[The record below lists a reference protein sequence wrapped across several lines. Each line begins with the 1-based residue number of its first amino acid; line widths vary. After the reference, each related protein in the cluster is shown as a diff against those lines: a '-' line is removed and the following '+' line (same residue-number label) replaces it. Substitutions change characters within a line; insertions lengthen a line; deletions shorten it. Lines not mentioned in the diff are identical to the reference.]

1 MTRDVQLLSHV
12 ARDQKRL
19 FEDEPNLFPAHMQP
33 LIAAAKNKTAAYD
46 KQTPFISTFL
56 TLDNH

>member
-1 MTRDVQLLSHV
+1 MHYTSSADEQLSRDMQLLGHI

-33 LIAAAKNKTAAYD
+33 LIATAS
-46 KQTPFISTFL
+46 KSKST
-56 TLDNH
+56 